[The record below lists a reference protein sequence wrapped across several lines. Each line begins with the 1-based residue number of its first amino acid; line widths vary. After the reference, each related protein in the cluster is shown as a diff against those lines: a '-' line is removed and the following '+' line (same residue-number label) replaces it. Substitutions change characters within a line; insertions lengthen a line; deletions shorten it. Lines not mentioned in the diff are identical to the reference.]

1 VTRRVLVGGPRHG
14 EIIDVPPELTR
25 GAHLP
30 YSAGDDRLDQEL
42 YSPMQVSMIEQAPDG
57 SVSRRRTWTVWYA
70 RGGDVDG
77 RIATALLGESPDVDV
92 TTGPTSAFG
101 RVL

>member
-14 EIIDVPPELTR
+14 DIVDVPAELTR

-30 YSAGDDRLDQEL
+30 YSEGDRLDGEL
-42 YSPMQVSMIEQAPDG
+42 YSPMQVSMIEQAADG

-77 RIATALLGESPDVDV
+77 RIVTALLGEPPDVDDV
-92 TTGPTSAFG
+92 TTEWTSS
-101 RVL
+101 